1 MLFALFATLAVLL
14 LATIMPPYQ
23 NPDELAH
30 FLRADQV
37 SHGGLLARDGP
48 AAKARIDTGIMAS
61 IRPFWDMPHSPQMHV
76 DRSMYAPVPWGGR
89 QVFGSPNTALYPPV
103 FYLPAAAAIRLAKQA
118 GLGVLPALEMGRAA
132 QGLTAVALG
141 ALAIALAGPAA
152 VWLFAVLTLPMCLA
166 QMAALGQDGPMIASV
181 ALAVALALRLQD
193 GGARHR
199 RLCFAALAVVLV
211 LVGSARPPY
220 AAFALLVL
228 LATGIGR
235 WLRVLALV
243 GVVTLV
249 GVWCWL
255 SLAVSGV
262 DPGHFNGSDARAQA
276 LGLLRAPWRVFGLA
290 AETYAMRGADY
301 GEQFLGKLGWFD
313 VEVPYSLR
321 VCAGVSR
328 GGPEPPGS
336 AALAPPSS
344 PAAAAAATGTA
355 IRQATPTA
363 RPTPTSTPRN
373 HGRSSSPSKYEIA
386 SRQASRTA
394 RSACVSRSRPASARS
409 IWRRTASFS
418 CISGL
423 ARTTS
428 CRRRAAHWPAAG
440 AAKVVRPRPTAR
452 PSHGLRVAVP
462 TPAAAPA
469 LAPTPVTR
477 RPVARPKRPLCA
489 SRWRRC
495 SASRLTKVP
504 AWITRLRRAGAAGEA
519 AGRWA
524 GRRGGSLGACGATG
538 GPSRGTPSAISPAHP
553 GACDSAP
560 GHRGAEGAGRISSS
574 QAAITAAATG
584 SAARWSLATGL
595 PVTAEVGAAWQSLNQ
610 AAMARRL

>member
-76 DRSMYAPVPWGGR
+76 ERSMYAPVPWGGR
-89 QVFGSPNTALYPPV
+89 QVFGLPNTALYPPV

-132 QGLTAVALG
+132 QGLAAVALG

-321 VCAGVSR
+321 VCAGVSL
-328 GGPEPPGS
+328 GL
-336 AALAPPSS
+336 AALLAWR
-344 PAAAAAATGTA
+344 AG
-355 IRQATPTA
+355 RGA
-363 RPTPTSTPRN
+363 R
-373 HGRSSSPSKYEIA
+373 
-386 SRQASRTA
+386 A
-394 RSACVSRSRPASARS
+394 RSAGAIVA
-409 IWRRTASFS
+409 
-418 CISGL
+418 L
-423 ARTTS
+423 AI
-428 CRRRAAHWPAAG
+428 AG
-440 AAKVVRPRPTAR
+440 AVLAMFAIQYLTWT
-452 PSHGLRVAVP
+452 RVGADWVDGIQGRYFL
-462 TPAAAPA
+462 APA
-469 LAPTPVTR
+469 LVAGLVFIRPGVSGSR
-477 RPVARPKRPLCA
+477 LAALGAWPVAL
-489 SRWRRC
+489 
-495 SASRLTKVP
+495 
-504 AWITRLRRAGAAGEA
+504 
-519 AGRWA
+519 
-524 GRRGGSLGACGATG
+524 
-538 GPSRGTPSAISPAHP
+538 
-553 GACDSAP
+553 
-560 GHRGAEGAGRISSS
+560 
-574 QAAITAAATG
+574 
-584 SAARWSLATGL
+584 L
-595 PVTAEVGAAWQSLNQ
+595 PVATIVVCVHRVLL
-610 AAMARRL
+610 RYYL